1 MGTVRNI
8 DLTKRSNWP
17 SFGHETGA
25 ISGLDPW
32 TTDEADWS
40 AYGAEDVWPGTS
52 EYNPFSIPGPIGDYG
67 DYSLGYGPSGAGPGL
82 GPDGLYPF
90 NVEDLGG
97 DPSGLADLFGDDSA
111 YGLQFD
117 PMATAG
123 RSWRPTYQ
131 VTGPGAEGYH
141 ISSDTAHQGFPW
153 IRGQAA
159 PEVDPDQ
166 CGPGETWNGIE
177 CVPSAWTG
185 TGCGPGE
192 TWNGVECV
200 PTVVN
205 TVDLNTVPTLQEQC
219 ELSGGTW
226 DGFECDQSVSGIQS
240 SEKIVRP
247 MTNLPEDW
255 LGDILP
261 RQDAIP
267 FQPQAFEDLSVVP
280 VGTDPLSQLA
290 NAVQASMMTTGGVAP
305 TPLAGNI
312 EQTLQDILT
321 GRGQGAEAVSP
332 LGEQVGETASEIIA
346 RGGQMPLDVRR
357 RAMEIESARSPLDTL
372 RRAQLSQGQA
382 ALAGRNLLG
391 QGPEVDY
398 MQRLE
403 TKLAPEYARAG
414 QLIELAEREREE
426 QRFQSAM
433 ELSARTA
440 NEQAQLRESR
450 LANAM
455 QQATGMSMEQSRNLL
470 ATVASVTERQ
480 QMLNDVAI
488 SSLDRNMEWNQF
500 IAEFNLERHQVLEA
514 IQTGRLAA
522 LLPLLQQY
530 MAGVTLSAT
539 GFVEG

>member
-1 MGTVRNI
+1 
-8 DLTKRSNWP
+8 
-17 SFGHETGA
+17 
-25 ISGLDPW
+25 
-32 TTDEADWS
+32 
-40 AYGAEDVWPGTS
+40 
-52 EYNPFSIPGPIGDYG
+52 
-67 DYSLGYGPSGAGPGL
+67 
-82 GPDGLYPF
+82 
-90 NVEDLGG
+90 
-97 DPSGLADLFGDDSA
+97 
-111 YGLQFD
+111 
-117 PMATAG
+117 
-123 RSWRPTYQ
+123 
-131 VTGPGAEGYH
+131 
-141 ISSDTAHQGFPW
+141 
-153 IRGQAA
+153 
-159 PEVDPDQ
+159 
-166 CGPGETWNGIE
+166 
-177 CVPSAWTG
+177 
-185 TGCGPGE
+185 
-192 TWNGVECV
+192 
-200 PTVVN
+200 
-205 TVDLNTVPTLQEQC
+205 
-219 ELSGGTW
+219 
-226 DGFECDQSVSGIQS
+226 
-240 SEKIVRP
+240 
-247 MTNLPEDW
+247 
-255 LGDILP
+255 
-261 RQDAIP
+261 
-267 FQPQAFEDLSVVP
+267 
-280 VGTDPLSQLA
+280 
-290 NAVQASMMTTGGVAP
+290 MMTTGGVAP